1 MEKISII
8 IPTFNSAKVLVRC
21 LESLSNQTINNK
33 NYEVIVVDDGSN
45 DNTKEVVAKYPVRYI
60 YQHNRG
66 PAAAR
71 NNGVMNAE
79 GSIILFT
86 DADCEPQPNWIEEMI
101 KPMDNPQI
109 AGVKGAY
116 KTQQKEI
123 VARLVQIE
131 YEHKYERM
139 KKFKYIDFIDTY
151 SAGYRKE
158 IFLKYNGFDERYP
171 KASVEDQEFSFRLSH
186 DGHKMVF
193 NPDAIVFHRH
203 SDNLLDYL
211 KKKYK
216 IAFWKAFLLKR
227 HPEKIKTD
235 THTPQS
241 LKIQMLL
248 SLCTILGFAGIFYKP
263 LYHLSAFSLISFLIS
278 CIPFVLFSM
287 KRDPAVAFVS
297 PVILFLRSL
306 ALSLGLGIGMS
317 KHFILDNLISGRH
330 RL

>member
-1 MEKISII
+1 MNKIKKIMMERISII

-21 LESLSNQTINNK
+21 LESLNNQTINNK

-45 DNTKEVVAKYPVRYI
+45 DGTKETVAKYPVSYI

-71 NNGVMNAE
+71 NNGVMHAE
-79 GSIILFT
+79 GDIILFT
-86 DADCEPQPNWIEEMI
+86 DADCEPQSTWIEKMI
-101 KPMDNPQI
+101 MPFNDPQI
-109 AGVKGAY
+109 IGVKGAY
-116 KTQQKEI
+116 KTRQKELI
-123 VARLVQIE
+123 ARFVQIE

-139 KKFKYIDFIDTY
+139 KKFKYIDFVDTY
-151 SAGYRKE
+151 SAGYRKD

-171 KASVEDQEFSFRLSH
+171 RASVEDQEFSFRLSH

-193 NPDAIVFHRH
+193 NPDAVVFHKH
-203 SDNLLDYL
+203 SASLMDYL

-227 HPEKIKTD
+227 HPNKVKTD

-241 LKIQMLL
+241 LKLQMILALSSFLGIAGPVYQPMYYVSAL
-248 SLCTILGFAGIFYKP
+248 SLLV
-263 LYHLSAFSLISFLIS
+263 FLLS
-278 CIPFVLFSM
+278 CIPFFFFAL

-306 ALSLGLGIGMS
+306 ALSLGLGMGMI
-317 KHFILDNLISGRH
+317 KHF
-330 RL
+330 

>member
-1 MEKISII
+1 MGKKISVI
-8 IPTFNSAKVLVRC
+8 IPTFNSAKELTKC
-21 LESLSNQTINNK
+21 LESFKTQTISNE
-33 NYEVIVVDDGSN
+33 NYEVMVVDDGSN
-45 DNTKEVVAKYPVRYI
+45 DGTKDAAAKYPIRYI
-60 YQHNRG
+60 YQQNHG

-71 NNGVMNAE
+71 NNGANQAYGE
-79 GSIILFT
+79 IILFT

-101 KPMDNPQI
+101 KPLDDPQVV
-109 AGVKGAY
+109 GVKGAY
-116 KTQQKEI
+116 KTRQKEL

-151 SAGYRKE
+151 SAGYRKD

-171 KASVEDQEFSFRLSH
+171 NASVEDQEFSFRLSH

-193 NPDAIVFHRH
+193 NPNAVVFHKH
-203 SDNLLDYL
+203 SASLMGYL
-211 KKKYK
+211 RKKYK

-227 HPEKIKTD
+227 HPGKIKTD

-248 SLCTILGFAGIFYKP
+248 ALCILLGIAGPVYQP
-263 LYHLSAFSLISFLIS
+263 MYYVSALSVITFLLS
-278 CIPFVLFSM
+278 CIPFVLFAL

-306 ALSLGLGIGMS
+306 ALSLGLGVG
-317 KHFILDNLISGRH
+317 LIQHLPSGN
-330 RL
+330 

>member
-1 MEKISII
+1 MGKKISVI
-8 IPTFNSAKVLVRC
+8 IPTFNSAKELTKC
-21 LESLSNQTINNK
+21 LESFKTQTISNE
-33 NYEVIVVDDGSN
+33 NYEVMVVDDGSN
-45 DNTKEVVAKYPVRYI
+45 DRTKVTAAKYPVIYI
-60 YQHNRG
+60 YQQNHG

-71 NNGVMNAE
+71 NNGANQAQGE
-79 GSIILFT
+79 IILFT

-101 KPMDNPQI
+101 KPLDDPQVV
-109 AGVKGAY
+109 GVKGAY
-116 KTQQKEI
+116 RTRQKEI

-151 SAGYRKE
+151 SAGYRKD

-186 DGHKMVF
+186 DGYKMVF
-193 NPDAIVFHRH
+193 NPNAVVFHKH
-203 SDNLLDYL
+203 SASLMGYL
-211 KKKYK
+211 RKKYK

-227 HPEKIKTD
+227 HPGKMKTD

-248 SLCTILGFAGIFYKP
+248 A
-263 LYHLSAFSLISFLIS
+263 LSAFLWIAGPVYQPMYYVSALSVLAFLLS
-278 CIPFVLFSM
+278 CIPFVLFAL

-306 ALSLGLGIGMS
+306 ALSLGLGVG
-317 KHFILDNLISGRH
+317 LIRH
-330 RL
+330 IKR

>member
-1 MEKISII
+1 MGKKISVI
-8 IPTFNSAKVLVRC
+8 IPTFNSAKELTKC
-21 LESLSNQTINNK
+21 LESFKTQTISNE

-45 DNTKEVVAKYPVRYI
+45 DGTKDAAAKYPVRYI
-60 YQHNRG
+60 YQQNHG

-71 NNGVMNAE
+71 NNGANQVQGE
-79 GSIILFT
+79 IILFT

-101 KPMDNPQI
+101 KPLDDPQVV
-109 AGVKGAY
+109 GVKGAY
-116 KTQQKEI
+116 RTRQKGI

-151 SAGYRKE
+151 SAGYRKD

-171 KASVEDQEFSFRLSH
+171 NASVEDQEFSFRLFH

-193 NPDAIVFHRH
+193 NPNAVVFHKH
-203 SDNLLDYL
+203 SASLMGYL
-211 KKKYK
+211 RKKYK

-227 HPEKIKTD
+227 HPGKMKTD

-241 LKIQMLL
+241 LKIQMVL
-248 SLCTILGFAGIFYKP
+248 A
-263 LYHLSAFSLISFLIS
+263 LSAFLGIAGLIYQPMYYASVLSLIVFFLS
-278 CIPFVLFSM
+278 CIPFVLFAL

-297 PVILFLRSL
+297 PFILFLRSL
-306 ALSLGLGIGMS
+306 ALSLGLGVGII
-317 KHFILDNLISGRH
+317 KHLR
-330 RL
+330 

>member
-1 MEKISII
+1 MGKKISVI
-8 IPTFNSAKVLVRC
+8 IPTFNSAKELTKC
-21 LESLSNQTINNK
+21 LESFKTQTISNE
-33 NYEVIVVDDGSN
+33 NYEVMVVDDGSN
-45 DNTKEVVAKYPVRYI
+45 DGTKDAAAKYPIRYI
-60 YQHNRG
+60 YQQNHG

-71 NNGVMNAE
+71 NNGANQAYGE
-79 GSIILFT
+79 IILFT

-101 KPMDNPQI
+101 KPLDDPQVV
-109 AGVKGAY
+109 GVKGAY
-116 KTQQKEI
+116 KTRQKKL

-151 SAGYRKE
+151 SAGYRKD

-171 KASVEDQEFSFRLSH
+171 NASVEDQEFSFRLSH

-193 NPDAIVFHRH
+193 NPNAVVFHKH
-203 SDNLLDYL
+203 SASLMGYL
-211 KKKYK
+211 RKKYK

-227 HPEKIKTD
+227 HPGKIKTD

-248 SLCTILGFAGIFYKP
+248 ALCILLGIAGPVYQP
-263 LYHLSAFSLISFLIS
+263 MYYVSALSVITFLLS
-278 CIPFVLFSM
+278 CIPFVLFAL

-306 ALSLGLGIGMS
+306 ALSLGLGVG
-317 KHFILDNLISGRH
+317 LIQHLPSGN
-330 RL
+330 